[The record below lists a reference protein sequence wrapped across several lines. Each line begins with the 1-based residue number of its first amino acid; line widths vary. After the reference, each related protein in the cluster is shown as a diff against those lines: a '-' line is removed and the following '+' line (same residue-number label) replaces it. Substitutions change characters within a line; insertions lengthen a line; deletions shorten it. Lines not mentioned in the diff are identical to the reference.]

1 MDSEPKTRRESK
13 KSAKEKA
20 AGKDTCYSA
29 KRIRQ
34 LEALREKTDSY
45 SKTAHT
51 PTNK

>member
-20 AGKDTCYSA
+20 QGKDTCYSA

-34 LEALREKTDSY
+34 MEALQEKNAGKSNTR
-45 SKTAHT
+45 K
-51 PTNK
+51 

>member
-20 AGKDTCYSA
+20 AGKDTCYSS

-34 LEALREKTDSY
+34 LEALQEKSSDSNTKH
-45 SKTAHT
+45 KTKH
-51 PTNK
+51 K

>member
-1 MDSEPKTRRESK
+1 MDSQPKTRREAK

-34 LEALREKTDSY
+34 LQALHEKVSY
-45 SKTAHT
+45 SKTTHT

>member
-20 AGKDTCYSA
+20 QGKDTCYSA

-34 LEALREKTDSY
+34 IEALQEKNVG
-45 SKTAHT
+45 
-51 PTNK
+51 NKKQHK

>member
-20 AGKDTCYSA
+20 QGKDTCYSA

-34 LEALREKTDSY
+34 MEALQEKNAGKRNTR
-45 SKTAHT
+45 T
-51 PTNK
+51 

>member
-20 AGKDTCYSA
+20 QGKDTCYSA

-34 LEALREKTDSY
+34 MEALQEKNVC
-45 SKTAHT
+45 K
-51 PTNK
+51 NNIRK

>member
-34 LEALREKTDSY
+34 LEALQEKNVG
-45 SKTAHT
+45 SKTTHIPKHT
-51 PTNK
+51 